1 MVKRKR
7 PWVLLIM
14 GALILAS
21 AFCSPK
27 DDERALR
34 ELVEKAGE
42 IADLYRF
49 KLKVAKVDGNWLVK
63 RASLERFTGMGFS
76 K

>member
-1 MVKRKR
+1 
-7 PWVLLIM
+7 M

-49 KLKVAKVDGNWLVK
+49 KLKVAKVDGNRLVK

>member
-1 MVKRKR
+1 
-7 PWVLLIM
+7 M

-42 IADLYRF
+42 IADLYCF
-49 KLKVAKVDGNWLVK
+49 KLKVAKADGNWLVK
-63 RASLERFTGMGFS
+63 SYITPHCGAVTETILLR
-76 K
+76 